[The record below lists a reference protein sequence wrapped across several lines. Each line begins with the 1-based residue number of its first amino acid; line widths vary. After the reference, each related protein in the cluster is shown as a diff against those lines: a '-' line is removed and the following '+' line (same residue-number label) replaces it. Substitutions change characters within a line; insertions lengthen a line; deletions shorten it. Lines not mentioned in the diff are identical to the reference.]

1 MKYKLTKEALKM
13 KVNTFAINFG
23 INTKDAVKAFATGE
37 IEIDDPD
44 ILAGLK
50 SGILVS
56 IGIGETDEDGNEIV
70 ADVYASAIEQKEKSI
85 KKESLK

>member
-23 INTKDAVKAFATGE
+23 INTKDAIKAFSTGE

-50 SGILVS
+50 VGILVS

-70 ADVYASAIEQKEKSI
+70 ADVYASAIEQKEKPI
-85 KKESLK
+85 KKESIK